1 LRPGAGPWFAD
12 SVPDPDVTD
21 PDVPDADVTDPDVPD
36 ADVTGPPGPE
46 TGRSDPGAGAGDM
59 DGGDI
64 YGFWATC
71 RRDDPVMAIEGLGMD
86 MRMVTRFADV
96 DDVLRD
102 AERFPSRINADTM
115 GPVMGTVILA
125 MDGEEHR
132 RYRNLVA
139 RAFRPSALVRWEDE
153 LIAPTIHRLLDTVA
167 GHGRSDLVAD
177 VTSRYP
183 VQVIAGVLGVP
194 TEDYELFQ
202 RWGLEISLGP
212 EDYDVSIAASR
223 AMRQY
228 LTPLVEHRKTHPT
241 DDLVSD
247 IVTAEIDGER
257 LSDEHI
263 YGFLRL
269 LLPAGAET
277 TFRALGNC
285 LLALLTHPP
294 VLARVTADR
303 SLIDAVIE
311 ETLRWETSVTMVNRE
326 TACPVEIAG
335 VTVPAG
341 VSVVCAT
348 GSANH
353 DETRYD
359 QAEEWDFERPA
370 LAHLAFGTGRHQ
382 CLGMHLAR
390 LELRVGLGAILDRLP
405 GLRLDPDADPV
416 HVEGLAFRSP
426 PRLPVLFDS

>member
-1 LRPGAGPWFAD
+1 MAQPDTADPNTGNPGAG
-12 SVPDPDVTD
+12 DPD
-21 PDVPDADVTDPDVPD
+21 
-36 ADVTGPPGPE
+36 
-46 TGRSDPGAGAGDM
+46 AGEM
-59 DGGDI
+59 DGDI
-64 YGFWATC
+64 YGFWAVC
-71 RRDDPVMAIEGLGMD
+71 RRDDPVMAIEGLGQE

-96 DDVLRD
+96 DAVLRD
-102 AERFPSRINADTM
+102 PERFPSRINADTM

-125 MDGEEHR
+125 MDGDEHR
-132 RYRNLVA
+132 RHRNLVA
-139 RAFRPSALVRWEDE
+139 HAFRPSALVRWEDE
-153 LIAPTIHRLLDTVA
+153 LIAPTIHRLIDTVA
-167 GHGRSDLVAD
+167 GTGRSDLVAD

-202 RWGLEISLGP
+202 RWGLEISMGP
-212 EDYDVSIAASR
+212 EDYDVSKAASR
-223 AMRQY
+223 AMREY
-228 LTPLVEHRKTHPT
+228 LTPLVERRKIDPG

-285 LLALLTHPP
+285 LLALLSHPP
-294 VLARVTADR
+294 VLARVRDDR
-303 SLIDAVIE
+303 TLLDAVIE

-326 TACPVEIAG
+326 TACPVELDG
-335 VTVPAG
+335 VTIPAG

-359 QAEEWDFERPA
+359 NAEVWDLDRPPA
-370 LAHLAFGTGRHQ
+370 AHLAFGTGRHQ

-390 LELRVGLGAILDRLP
+390 LELRVGLTAILDRLS
-405 GLRLDPDADPV
+405 GLRLDPAADPPRI
-416 HVEGLAFRSP
+416 EGLAFRSP
-426 PRLPVLFDS
+426 PRLDVLFDT

>member
-1 LRPGAGPWFAD
+1 MAA
-12 SVPDPDVTD
+12 
-21 PDVPDADVTDPDVPD
+21 
-36 ADVTGPPGPE
+36 
-46 TGRSDPGAGAGDM
+46 AGDM

-64 YGFWATC
+64 YGFWAVC
-71 RRDDPVMAIEGLGMD
+71 RRDDPVMTIEGLGTE
-86 MRMVTRFADV
+86 MRMLTRFADV
-96 DDVLRD
+96 DAVLRD

-125 MDGEEHR
+125 MDGDEHR

-153 LIAPTIHRLLDTVA
+153 LIAPTIHRLLDTIVDK
-167 GHGRSDLVAD
+167 GRCDLVAD
-177 VTSRYP
+177 VTNRYP

-202 RWGLEISLGP
+202 RWGLEISMGP
-212 EDYDVSIAASR
+212 ENYPVSTAASR
-223 AMRQY
+223 AMRDY
-228 LTPLVEHRKTHPT
+228 LTPIVEDRKAHPR

-285 LLALLTHPP
+285 LLALLSDPP
-294 VLARVTADR
+294 VLDRVRADR
-303 SLIDAVIE
+303 SLLDAVIE
-311 ETLRWETSVTMVNRE
+311 ETLRWEASVTMVNRE

-335 VTVPAG
+335 VTIPAG
-341 VSVVCAT
+341 VSVVVAT

-353 DETRYD
+353 DEDRYD
-359 QAEEWDFERPA
+359 DGESWDLDRPA
-370 LAHLAFGTGRHQ
+370 LPHLAFGTGRHQ

-390 LELRVGLGAILDRLP
+390 LELRVGLTAILDRLP
-405 GLRLDPDADPV
+405 GLRLDPAAGPV
-416 HVEGLAFRSP
+416 HIEGLAFRSP
-426 PRLPVLFDS
+426 PRLDVCFDPVDT

>member
-1 LRPGAGPWFAD
+1 MTDGETP
-12 SVPDPDVTD
+12 VPT
-21 PDVPDADVTDPDVPD
+21 A
-36 ADVTGPPGPE
+36 
-46 TGRSDPGAGAGDM
+46 SSL
-59 DGGDI
+59 GGGEDI
-64 YGFWATC
+64 YDFWATC
-71 RRDDPVMAIEGLGMD
+71 RRDDPVMAIEGLGVP
-86 MRMVTRFADV
+86 MRLVTRFADV
-96 DDVLRD
+96 DAVLHD
-102 AERFPSRINADTM
+102 GERFSSRINADTV

-139 RAFRPSALVRWEDE
+139 RAFRPSALARWEDE
-153 LIAPTIHRLLDTVA
+153 LIAPTVNALVDKIVDR
-167 GHGRSDLVAD
+167 GRCDLVED

-202 RWGLEISLGP
+202 RWGLEISMGP
-212 EDYDVSIAASR
+212 EDYGVSMAASE
-223 AMRQY
+223 AMRDY
-228 LTPLVEHRKTHPT
+228 LTPLVEERKKNPG

-247 IVTAEIDGER
+247 IVTAEVDGER

-277 TFRALGNC
+277 TYRALGNC
-285 LLALLTHPP
+285 LVALLSRPS
-294 VLARVTADR
+294 VLARVRTDP
-303 SLIDAVIE
+303 SLLEAVVE

-326 TACPVEIAG
+326 TTCPVDVGG
-335 VTVPAG
+335 VSLPAG

-353 DETRYD
+353 DESRFRD
-359 QAEEWDFERPA
+359 GDDWDMDRRA
-370 LAHLAFGTGRHQ
+370 TGHLAFGTGRHQ

-390 LELRVGLGAILDRLP
+390 LELRVGLATLLERLP
-405 GLRLDPDADPV
+405 GLRFDPEGGPV
-416 HVEGLAFRSP
+416 AIEGYAFRSP
-426 PRLPVLFDS
+426 PRLPVLFDTPT